1 MVWHRNSLGALI
13 QRFFFSLIIM
23 SSILTYEGCAA
34 DTNHVRECLVKTGIP
49 LIFVLFIVTLKV
61 SASAPSLLST
71 AAIS

>member
-23 SSILTYEGCAA
+23 SSILTFEGCVA
-34 DTNHVRECLVKTGIP
+34 DIDHVRECLVKTGIP

-61 SASAPSLLST
+61 SASYLLLFT